1 MYLLLHSRNSLPL
14 EMAGAGKCN
23 RAGKEDTVHPWMV
36 AGKWA
41 REFSWVQQQPLLY
54 LASVLP

>member
-1 MYLLLHSRNSLPL
+1 
-14 EMAGAGKCN
+14 MAGAGKCN